1 MRRLQ
6 VRVKPGARVQ
16 TLTECADGTW
26 LAQVEAP
33 PVDGKANEALIAL
46 IAAHFDLRRSQVEI
60 KTGAGSR
67 QKRVQLAS

>member
-1 MRRLQ
+1 MR
-6 VRVKPGARVQ
+6 
-16 TLTECADGTW
+16 ADGTW

-60 KTGAGSR
+60 KTGEGSR
-67 QKRVQLAS
+67 LKRVQLAS